1 MIKNILIT
9 GAKGFVGKNLIC
21 TLEALK
27 DGRDRTRPNLEIGE
41 IFQYDRD
48 TDPILLEEYCK
59 KADFV
64 FHLAGVN
71 RPQNP

>member
-27 DGRDRTRPNLEIGE
+27 DGRDRTRS
-41 IFQYDRD
+41 
-48 TDPILLEEYCK
+48 
-59 KADFV
+59 
-64 FHLAGVN
+64 
-71 RPQNP
+71 